1 MNFHKEPLAKFFF
14 FLKMLAIPNVTY
26 IGLRVQM
33 FEIHFTEESTS
44 SLIALYI
51 LIIYSATFDCSNF
64 LIVRNVALTGLLAL
78 NFFILESFWCE
89 SFIHNRLI

>member
-51 LIIYSATFDCSNF
+51 LIIYSATFDCFEFSDSKECSFDWSSCSEF
-64 LIVRNVALTGLLAL
+64 LYFGIFLVGKFHT
-78 NFFILESFWCE
+78 
-89 SFIHNRLI
+89 